1 MTTTTTTTTQEEREM
16 PVHNYNIQKMVA
28 VHHYFEDHIVRRIVE
43 DYLLIDEDSDREI
56 TEPEASEALCEWCW
70 QQSMQIGVDLCDVE
84 LDENDQLT
92 PTHYFKGQAE
102 DLIQDERVIDYL
114 KAVNAL
120 ENDRALQSLPL
131 QIAELEAEKVENLRG
146 LQRVVED
153 NIIHFVEGSIE
164 GMTEY
169 YMDQNAGL
177 DREIEYLKR
186 QLNRLTQSQQ

>member
-1 MTTTTTTTTQEEREM
+1 MRQ
-16 PVHNYNIQKMVA
+16 
-28 VHHYFEDHIVRRIVE
+28 IVE

-56 TEPEASEALCEWCW
+56 TEQTANDALIEWCW

-120 ENDRALQSLPL
+120 END
-131 QIAELEAEKVENLRG
+131 
-146 LQRVVED
+146 QR
-153 NIIHFVEGSIE
+153 
-164 GMTEY
+164 
-169 YMDQNAGL
+169 
-177 DREIEYLKR
+177 
-186 QLNRLTQSQQ
+186 

>member
-1 MTTTTTTTTQEEREM
+1 M

-28 VHHYFEDHIVRRIVE
+28 VHHYFEDHIVRQIVE

-56 TEPEASEALCEWCW
+56 TEQTANDALIEWCW

-84 LDENDQLT
+84 IDENDQLT

-120 ENDRALQSLPL
+120 ENDWALQSLPL
-131 QIAELEAEKVENLRG
+131 QIAELEAEKVENLRS
-146 LQRVVED
+146 LQRVVSD
-153 NIIHFVEGSIE
+153 NLIHHVDGEVEWA
-164 GMTEY
+164 TEY
-169 YMDQNAGL
+169 FTDQNAGL
-177 DREIEYLKR
+177 DEQIQGLKR
-186 QLNRLTQSQQ
+186 ELNRLTQNQR